1 MGRVLIAAVVLIVLS
16 VVLGAVAF
24 AALTENLP
32 RNRWVGVRTAKSLG
46 SAQNFAMVN
55 KVAAPMVLVG
65 ALSWLLGG
73 LAALRLDGVAGVVI
87 IALAAVAGVVL
98 TIMGA
103 QTATQVA
110 DALPDDIGVCGSS
123 CGSCSIADSCDHSVH

>member
-1 MGRVLIAAVVLIVLS
+1 IRFRRGHASQDKPWQRGTDRQRSHRGFTDTSRSRTMGRVLIAAVVLIVLS

-87 IALAAVAGVVL
+87 IALAAV
-98 TIMGA
+98 
-103 QTATQVA
+103 
-110 DALPDDIGVCGSS
+110 
-123 CGSCSIADSCDHSVH
+123 